1 MSINKEKKMQK
12 LNYELIKN
20 KIDELKSSIEDCNVQ
35 MLYIYGYSCDK
46 NKFSNLFLKF
56 EPETQNISNVIK
68 VFNQNKK
75 KYKYISIGVHKMF
88 CMNKIKK
95 GRSICYIFVV
105 ALNVILFFI
114 AIPFIVISF
123 PYFPIVVEATG

>member
-1 MSINKEKKMQK
+1 MQK

-35 MLYIYGYSCDK
+35 MLYIYGYGCDK
-46 NKFSNLFLKF
+46 NKFNNLFLKF

-75 KYKYISIGVHKMF
+75 KYKYISIGVRY
-88 CMNKIKK
+88 NAYQRLGDRDI
-95 GRSICYIFVV
+95 YI
-105 ALNVILFFI
+105 LKN
-114 AIPFIVISF
+114 
-123 PYFPIVVEATG
+123 